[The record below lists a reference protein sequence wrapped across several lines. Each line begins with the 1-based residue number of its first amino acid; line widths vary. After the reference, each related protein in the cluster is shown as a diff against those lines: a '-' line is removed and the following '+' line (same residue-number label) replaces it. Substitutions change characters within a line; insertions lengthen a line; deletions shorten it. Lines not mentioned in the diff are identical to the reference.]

1 MHTPENSTCSCFLLY
16 TPPTLLWKLHSS
28 YFETGPKTMPYTS
41 VETVLVL
48 PGFMK
53 MPMTKEEANAP
64 AVQTMVI
71 SALGLGF

>member
-1 MHTPENSTCSCFLLY
+1 
-16 TPPTLLWKLHSS
+16 
-28 YFETGPKTMPYTS
+28 MPYTS

-71 SALGLGF
+71 SALGLGL